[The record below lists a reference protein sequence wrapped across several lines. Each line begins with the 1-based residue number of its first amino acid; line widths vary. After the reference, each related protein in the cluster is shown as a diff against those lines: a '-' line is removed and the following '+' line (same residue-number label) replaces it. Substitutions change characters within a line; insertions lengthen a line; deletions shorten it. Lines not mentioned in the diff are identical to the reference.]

1 MYVCPKCGG
10 TRFTL
15 EQNMADELMVHC
27 ENCGEPIG
35 ECVLLEEKGDE
46 DDKE

>member
-15 EQNMADELMVHC
+15 DDELIIHC
-27 ENCGEPIG
+27 ENCGEPQG
-35 ECVLLEEKGDE
+35 VMVPEEE
-46 DDKE
+46 NE